1 VVKKLINVLLII
13 LILLVTFFGLGPV
26 LSADGTNIDRMF
38 TLVVVL
44 VLYLLIFGAFYINNR
59 RMKNK

>member
-1 VVKKLINVLLII
+1 MVKKLINVLLII

-26 LSADGTNIDRMF
+26 LFADGTNIDRMF

>member
-26 LSADGTNIDRMF
+26 LFADGTNIDRMF